1 MANLVGKTPT
11 FISSAQAAARADAVV
26 WIRIGPDADGQRLDN
41 FLFRIAKGVPKSHL
55 YRIVRGGEVRVNK
68 KRASVD
74 TRLSLGDELR
84 VPPIRVSS
92 APKKEEAR
100 PIDDIELPILYEEEH
115 ILVVDKPAGLAAHG
129 GSGISFGLIE
139 RLRAARPNQPYLEL
153 VHRLDRE
160 TSGVMML
167 AKSRKALVRLHE
179 MIREGNLHKSYKTLV
194 LGDWVNDRQH
204 IKAPLYKFV
213 TASGERRVCVDE
225 QKGLPS
231 HSIFQLI
238 HRFGDVSYL
247 SVDLKTGRT
256 HQIRVH
262 AQWAGHPLVGDDKYG
277 DFEAN
282 KRIAKGS
289 LGIAFKRMFLHA
301 YRLEFRHP
309 ITGQMMSVTAKL
321 PKDCEELIAILKQRK
336 ENE

>member
-1 MANLVGKTPT
+1 MSNLVGKNPV
-11 FISSAQAAARADAVV
+11 FVSSAQAVAKSDAVV
-26 WIRIGPDADGQRLDN
+26 WIKIGPDADGQRLDN
-41 FLFRIAKGVPKSHL
+41 YLFRIAKGVPKSHL

-68 KRASVD
+68 KRVTVD
-74 TRLSLGDELR
+74 TRLSFGDELR
-84 VPPIRVSS
+84 VPPIRVSEL
-92 APKKEEAR
+92 PKKEAPR
-100 PIDDIELPILYEEEH
+100 PIDDIELPILYEDEH

-167 AKSRKALVRLHE
+167 AKSRRALVRLHE
-179 MIREGNLHKSYKTLV
+179 MIREGQLHKSYKTLV

-204 IKAPLYKFV
+204 IKALLFKYV
-213 TASGERRVCVDE
+213 TASGERRVCVDDD
-225 QKGLPS
+225 KGLPS

-238 HRFGDVSYL
+238 DRFGAVSYL
-247 SVDLKTGRT
+247 NVDLKTGRT

-277 DFEAN
+277 DFEEN
-282 KRIAKGS
+282 KKIAKGS
-289 LGIAFKRMFLHA
+289 LGIPFKRMFLHA
-301 YRLEFRHP
+301 YRLEFKHP
-309 ITGQMMSVTAKL
+309 ISGQPMSVTAQL
-321 PKDCEELIAILKQRK
+321 PKDCAQLIAHLKSRK
-336 ENE
+336 ES

>member
-11 FISSAQAAARADAVV
+11 FIPSSQASAKADAVV
-26 WIRIGPDADGQRLDN
+26 WIRIGADADGQRLDN
-41 FLFRIAKGVPKSHL
+41 YLFRIAKGVPKSHL

-68 KRASVD
+68 KRATVD
-74 TRLSLGDELR
+74 TRLQLGDELR
-84 VPPIRVSS
+84 VPPIRVSTI
-92 APKKEEAR
+92 AKKESAR
-100 PIDDIELPILYEEEH
+100 PIDDIELPILYEDEH

-129 GSGISFGLIE
+129 GSGVSFGLIE

-153 VHRLDRE
+153 VHRLDRD

-179 MIREGNLHKSYKTLV
+179 MIRNGELHKSYKTLV

-213 TASGERRVCVDE
+213 TSSGERRVCVDE
-225 QKGLPS
+225 EKGLPS

-238 HRFGDVSYL
+238 ERFGAVSYL
-247 SVDLKTGRT
+247 NVDLKTGRT

-277 DFEAN
+277 DFEEN
-282 KRIAKGS
+282 KKIAKGS
-289 LGIAFKRMFLHA
+289 LGIPFKRMFLHA
-301 YRLEFRHP
+301 YRLEFKHP
-309 ITGQMMSVTAKL
+309 ISGQSMSVTAQL
-321 PKDCEELIAILKQRK
+321 PKDCAELITALKQGK
-336 ENE
+336 EQ

>member
-1 MANLVGKTPT
+1 MANLVGKTPI
-11 FISSAQAAARADAVV
+11 FIPSSQASAKADAVV
-26 WIRIGPDADGQRLDN
+26 WIRIGADADGQRLDN
-41 FLFRIAKGVPKSHL
+41 YLFRIAKGVPKSHL

-68 KRASVD
+68 KRATVD
-74 TRLSLGDELR
+74 TRLQLGDELR
-84 VPPIRVSS
+84 VPPIRVSTI
-92 APKKEEAR
+92 AKKESAR
-100 PIDDIELPILYEEEH
+100 PIDDIELPILYEDEH

-153 VHRLDRE
+153 VHRLDRD

-179 MIREGNLHKSYKTLV
+179 MIRNGELHKSYKTLV

-213 TASGERRVCVDE
+213 TSSGERRVCVDE
-225 QKGLPS
+225 EKGLPS

-238 HRFGDVSYL
+238 ERFGAVSYL
-247 SVDLKTGRT
+247 NVDLKTGRT

-262 AQWAGHPLVGDDKYG
+262 AQWVGHPLVGDDKYG
-277 DFEAN
+277 DFEEN
-282 KRIAKGS
+282 KKIAKGS
-289 LGIAFKRMFLHA
+289 LGIPFKRMFLHA
-301 YRLEFRHP
+301 YRLEFKHP
-309 ITGQMMSVTAKL
+309 ISGQSMSVTAQL
-321 PKDCEELIAILKQRK
+321 PKDCAELITALKQRK
-336 ENE
+336 EQ